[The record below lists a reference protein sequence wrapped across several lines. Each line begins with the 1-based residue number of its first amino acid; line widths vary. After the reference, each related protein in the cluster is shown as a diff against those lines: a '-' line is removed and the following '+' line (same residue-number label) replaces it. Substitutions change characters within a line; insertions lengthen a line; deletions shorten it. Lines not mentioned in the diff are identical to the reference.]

1 MWLKIFLLL
10 FKIKQNIFIIN
21 VNVYIKEYFKN

>member
-10 FKIKQNIFIIN
+10 FKIKKNIFIIN